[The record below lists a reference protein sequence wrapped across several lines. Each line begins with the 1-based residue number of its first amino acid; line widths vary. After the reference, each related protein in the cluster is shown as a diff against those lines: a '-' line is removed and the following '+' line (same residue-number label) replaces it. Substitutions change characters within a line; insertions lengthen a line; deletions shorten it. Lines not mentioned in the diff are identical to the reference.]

1 MNAQGFLQKELSKI
15 DISVTKKITSFIY
28 EDFSL
33 NELLP
38 YAATE
43 EVFFFESKD
52 EDYTFLGLGMAR
64 ELPFSSADQFALHN
78 PEEVLVLKKEFESN
92 SKTLCYLPEWSFIR
106 QNKQVKLIVHHSQEY
121 KSYSPSNIIFNPT
134 VWESFVGPWMSFDES
149 PDSDEWKKMIQESSR
164 LFRKKDLMKI
174 VLSRKKIFTYDTPI
188 DMLVMFREVYEANLS
203 SSHYSIYQQSNYLES
218 FISLTPERL
227 FTLKGLNLET
237 ISLAGSTPRG
247 ANPEEDSKLE
257 VELKN
262 SEKLIREHEFVT
274 KSISDRLNPLMKNLE
289 ISPLMTMKLP
299 YIQHRQA
306 KITGVL
312 KESTTI
318 ETLVSLLHP
327 TPAVGGIP
335 YELSQEKILEI
346 EKGVRSQYAAPIGI
360 ISLNLTEIVVGI
372 RSAMIQGESITVFG
386 GAGIVEGSEAL
397 EEWDE
402 TGAKMQP
409 FIKVI
414 NKSVL
419 QG

>member
-1 MNAQGFLQKELSKI
+1 MSAQGFLQKELSTI
-15 DISVTKKITSFIY
+15 DKSVIQKITHFTY

-33 NELLP
+33 SDLLA

-52 EDYTFLGLGMAR
+52 ENFSFLGLGIAR
-64 ELPFSSADQFALHN
+64 EIPISSADQFAIHN
-78 PEEVLVLKKEFESN
+78 PEEVLVFKKEFESN
-92 SKTLCYLPEWSFIR
+92 SPTLCYLPEWSFVR
-106 QNKQVKLIVHHSQEY
+106 KNNQVKLFVHQSQEY

-134 VWESFVGPWMSFDES
+134 VWESFVGAWVSFDES
-149 PDSDEWKKMIQESSR
+149 PDSDEWKRMINESSR

-174 VLSRKKIFTYDTPI
+174 VLSRKKIFTYDSPI
-188 DMLVMFREVYEANLS
+188 DMLVMFREVYEANLA
-203 SSHYSIYQQSNYLES
+203 SSHYSIYYQSNYHES

-227 FTLKGLNLET
+227 FTLKGNHLET
-237 ISLAGSTPRG
+237 VSLAGSTPRG
-247 ANPEEDSKLE
+247 KTPEEDLKLE
-257 VELKN
+257 IELTH
-262 SEKLIREHEFVT
+262 SDKLIREHEFVT
-274 KSISDRLNPLMKNLE
+274 KSISERLSPLMDSFS
-289 ISPLMTMKLP
+289 ISPLVTMKLP

-306 KITGVL
+306 TITGVL
-312 KESTTI
+312 KETTTI
-318 ETLVSLLHP
+318 ESLVNLLHP

-346 EKGVRSQYAAPIGI
+346 EKEMRCQYAAPIGV
-360 ISLNLTEIVVGI
+360 ISRDFSEIVVGI
-372 RSAMIQGESITVFG
+372 RSAKIQGETITVYG

-419 QG
+419 